1 MNKKNRVGTREGVGR
16 VAGVLRK
23 VLTFT
28 ALARRRPS
36 FLGDSAPGRRR
47 SVRCSSHVS
56 GEARKRGSTF
66 VSVIMLSPSTSPPES
81 APASLVLYY
90 MTPSPV
96 PIPGFFDL
104 RTSSRRRRR
113 AHRPCESAQMPR
125 INPFERPRTATLI
138 SAHRVL
144 LFDLAGLGKS
154 GSTYRGG
161 TRTTF
166 RPAHLLENTKTR
178 TPPL

>member
-1 MNKKNRVGTREGVGR
+1 VFECNEFVESMHKGGEVWCGRQMNKKNRVGTREGVGR

-66 VSVIMLSPSTSPPES
+66 VSVIMLYPSTRPPES

-90 MTPSPV
+90 KTPSPV
-96 PIPGFFDL
+96 PISDALDFSTCAPSREDEDAHTA
-104 RTSSRRRRR
+104 RVKSRRRQGFT
-113 AHRPCESAQMPR
+113 HQK
-125 INPFERPRTATLI
+125 
-138 SAHRVL
+138 
-144 LFDLAGLGKS
+144 DLAPPH
-154 GSTYRGG
+154 GSQRIVFYSSI
-161 TRTTF
+161 
-166 RPAHLLENTKTR
+166 
-178 TPPL
+178 